1 MKFLVTGGSGFLGS
15 HLCDKLLAENHEVT
29 CIDNYLTGFVKNT
42 EHLIS
47 NSKFKLI
54 SADVIN
60 YSFNEKFDGIFHLAS
75 PTAPAQYKK
84 NPIATLE
91 VNTIGTSKLIKLAM
105 EQNIPFLYVSSVR
118 VLDNTEFNCYIEA
131 KRVGELL
138 CLEYHKNKANIKIAK
153 LGSVYG
159 PRMAKDDSRVVPV
172 FINQALQGKEITIFG
187 DGAQVDSFC
196 YVSDMTEGLYKF
208 MMSERQGVL
217 EFGGSETITILELAY
232 LIKRLC
238 SSDSKIIL
246 GYFNNSNRG
255 RLARGR
261 LANIT
266 EALAVL
272 GWKPEIN
279 INTGMLSLVN
289 DSLELTVQP

>member
-1 MKFLVTGGSGFLGS
+1 MKYLVTGGSGFLGS
-15 HLCDKLLAENHEVT
+15 HLCDKLVAENYDVV
-29 CIDNYLTGFVKNT
+29 CIDNYLTSSSKNI
-42 EHLIS
+42 EHLI
-47 NSKFKLI
+47 NNDRFRLI
-54 SADVIN
+54 FADVTN
-60 YSFNEKFDGIFHLAS
+60 YQFSEKFDGIFHLAS

-118 VLDNTEFNCYIEA
+118 VLDNTELNCYIEA

-138 CLEYHKNKANIKIAK
+138 CMEYHKNKANIKIAK

-159 PRMAKDDSRVVPV
+159 PRMEKDDSRVIPV
-172 FINQALQGKEITIFG
+172 FINRALQGKEITIFG
-187 DGAQVDSFC
+187 DGTQTDSFC
-196 YVSDMTEGLYKF
+196 YVSDMIEGLYRF
-208 MMSERQGVL
+208 MVSERQGLL

-238 SSDSKIIL
+238 SSDSKIVL
-246 GYFNNSNRG
+246 GFNNSNRG
-255 RLARGR
+255 RLAD
-261 LANIT
+261 IT
-266 EALAVL
+266 EASAVL

-279 INTGMLSLVN
+279 INTGMLSLIN
-289 DSLELTVQP
+289 SL